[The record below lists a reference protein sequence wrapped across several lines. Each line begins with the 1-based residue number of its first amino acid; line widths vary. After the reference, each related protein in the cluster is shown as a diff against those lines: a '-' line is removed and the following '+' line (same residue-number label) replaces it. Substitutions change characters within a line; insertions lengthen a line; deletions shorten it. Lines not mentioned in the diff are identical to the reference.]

1 MPNVQTELL
10 TSANYAL
17 LAYAG
22 ETNTGAT
29 LISGGNVG
37 SFPTATQ
44 TGFTGANFVPPAAID
59 NANAQQA
66 RIDGNNAFLYYS
78 GLPQTMALTTA
89 DIGVSGI
96 QHSPGAPNGTY
107 YTGVYVSASSIA
119 ISTAVTLD
127 AQGDPNALF
136 VFYSTAS
143 TITQAIAGTINLVNG
158 AQANNVIWV
167 VGSSWTSIGPGAL
180 TQGNILAFTSITL
193 GGGTLNG
200 RALAVGGGNGAITIA
215 AAELIT
221 APSFAPPP
229 PPPGPGPSQ
238 NCLISRNLG
247 SSVLT
252 AWPQPTS
259 QGAGAP
265 KLDIIQIVNQGEG
278 GKGLNVVLNVDYAG
292 VVHYPAVSPTDGT
305 RLGQYFTRL
314 NSSATLAALS
324 LDTWTN
330 NPAQEDII
338 QVINLG
344 GNISYW
350 LDYVLVAHGS

>member
-1 MPNVQTELL
+1 MSVNSQLL
-10 TSANYAL
+10 TAANYAL
-17 LAYAG
+17 LAAAG

-29 LISGGNVG
+29 LIAGGNVG

-44 TGFTGANFVPPAAID
+44 TGFTGANFVSPAAID
-59 NANAQQA
+59 NGNASQA
-66 RIDGNNAFLYYS
+66 QTDGHAAYLFYK
-78 GLPQTMALTTA
+78 ALGAAGIAITTA
-89 DIGVSGI
+89 DIGASGT
-96 QHSPGAPNGTY
+96 QHSAGAPNGTWY
-107 YTGVYVSASSIA
+107 AGAYVSPSSIA
-119 ISTAVTLD
+119 ITTAVTLD
-127 AQGDPNALF
+127 AQGNSNALF
-136 VFYSTAS
+136 IFYATAS
-143 TITQAIAGTINLVNG
+143 TITQAIAGTINLING

-180 TQGNILAFTSITL
+180 TQGNILADTSITL

-200 RALAVGGGNGAITIA
+200 RALAGLFTSSGAITIA
-215 AAELIT
+215 AAETIT
-221 APSFAPPP
+221 VPTAGGTTA
-229 PPPGPGPSQ
+229 PSQ

-252 AWPQPTS
+252 AWPQVTGNNGTK
-259 QGAGAP
+259 QF
-265 KLDIIQIVNQGEG
+265 LDLIQIVDFG
-278 GKGLNVVLNVDYAG
+278 GVVLLNVDNAG
-292 VVHYPAVSPTDGT
+292 VVHYPAVAPTNGV

-338 QVINLG
+338 QVINIG